1 MKGFA
6 TQAAFGAAGNVG
18 VYSVTNAA
26 DGVLLSKFPDAAAI
40 SGANPSW
47 GAHVGAA
54 FAGEHAGLGV
64 DAAKFTAKHVVENIT
79 GANAAAPEPNQGT
92 TDSNNGA
99 AQ

>member
-1 MKGFA
+1 M
-6 TQAAFGAAGNVG
+6 
-18 VYSVTNAA
+18 TNAA

-79 GANAAAPEPNQGT
+79 GANAAAPDPTKVRQTPT
-92 TDSNNGA
+92 TGLHNDTTLTRA
-99 AQ
+99 KA